1 MDPIIDVALAKEYA
15 QAKASGQLPPKGSP
29 ERAALKRASRRVD
42 PGARIAKAAKADY
55 AARTNAGTTDAD
67 KLSDLRLA
75 ARVRQAFSPV
85 ASKAVR
91 ERAAHDPVLANTI
104 ANIERVRA
112 ATRAE
117 LTRRLPASASKA
129 LADIAGARTPGRRG
143 SSVDSGSDDDDV
155 DTCPACTG
163 LGYLPG
169 TAIPCGSCEG
179 LGLILAPDPDDDDE
193 IAQAVQKAQEIKRL
207 AKRLVKSAG
216 PDAKVMAKGSSKSL
230 TLATD
235 STRVAKLSPSE
246 AAAFRRAAAKALGVD
261 PSRVTVTAVKSL

>member
-91 ERAAHDPVLANTI
+91 ERAAHDPVLASTI

-117 LTRRLPASASKA
+117 LTRRLPASATKA

-143 SSVDSGSDDDDV
+143 SSVDSGTDDDDV

-179 LGLILAPDPDDDDE
+179 LGLVLAPSPDDDDA
-193 IAQAVQKAQEIKRL
+193 IAQAVTKARQIESL
-207 AKRLVKSAG
+207 AKKLVKMAG
-216 PDAKVMAKGSSKSL
+216 PDARTMAKAAGELRLRSVDDKRVKRLSPHDLVALRRS
-230 TLATD
+230 
-235 STRVAKLSPSE
+235 VAKT
-246 AAAFRRAAAKALGVD
+246 LGIPAD
-261 PSRVTVTAVKSL
+261 RLTVTVQ

>member
-55 AARTNAGTTDAD
+55 TARTTD

-75 ARVRQAFSPV
+75 AKVHQAFSPV
-85 ASKAVR
+85 ASAAVK
-91 ERAAHDPVLANTI
+91 ERAKSDPALANTI
-104 ANIERVRA
+104 ANIERLPA

-143 SSVDSGSDDDDV
+143 SSVDSGTDDDDV

-169 TAIPCGSCEG
+169 TAVPCGSCEG
-179 LGLILAPDPDDDDE
+179 LGLILAPDPDDDDA
-193 IAQAVQKAQEIKRL
+193 IAQAVAKAREIETL
-207 AKRLVKSAG
+207 AKKLVKLAG
-216 PDAKVMAKGSSKSL
+216 PDASTMAKAATGTL

-235 STRVAKLSPSE
+235 SKKAAKLSPRQRQILRRE
-246 AAAFRRAAAKALGVD
+246 AAKRLGIPAD
-261 PSRVTVTAVKSL
+261 RLTVKVQ